1 MQKPPSRG
9 VLIKSYSKNIQQ
21 IYRRTP
27 MPKCDFNKVSIK
39 NAFTDCKLLQMSL
52 FIYEPENT
60 NNTGKPTMNYFTST
74 THRTAHH
81 LPPSKFRP
89 WSVKENLT
97 FLAIKSALIKLHL
110 STMMHLTLSWRRP
123 FSYRNQPIDLV
134 SLW

>member
-1 MQKPPSRG
+1 
-9 VLIKSYSKNIQQ
+9 
-21 IYRRTP
+21 

-39 NAFTDCKLLQMSL
+39 NAYTDYKLLQMSL

-89 WSVKENLT
+89 
-97 FLAIKSALIKLHL
+97 
-110 STMMHLTLSWRRP
+110 
-123 FSYRNQPIDLV
+123 
-134 SLW
+134 